1 MYFIIIILFIS
12 ILFHYHNKPLSF
24 QMVLAKALYDNIA
37 ETPDEIAFS
46 RGDILTVVERDT
58 RGLEGWWLCT
68 LRDKTG
74 IAPGNRLRILA
85 GMYTPRAGDLT
96 LTPVL
101 QRQKPA
107 EEGGSIYQTPPSQGD
122 INWRRSWLVESDKV
136 CVTVSSMPSYLFIVY
151 IYIYL
156 FIYLLHF
163 SPVSTDLLSWTFNNV
178 FNFFCFLYIYIY
190 FLINYI
196 YIFYIFLFFFYLIN

>member
-1 MYFIIIILFIS
+1 
-12 ILFHYHNKPLSF
+12 
-24 QMVLAKALYDNIA
+24 MVLAKALYDNIA

-74 IAPGNRLRILA
+74 IAPGNRLPILA
-85 GMYTPRAGDLT
+85 GMYTPRAGE

-122 INWRRSWLVESDKV
+122 INWHRRSWLVESDKV
-136 CVTVSSMPSYLFIVY
+136 RVTFSSIPSYLFICLY
-151 IYIYL
+151 IYYIL
-156 FIYLLHF
+156 VQFLLTFYHGH
-163 SPVSTDLLSWTFNNV
+163 FNNV
-178 FNFFCFLYIYIY
+178 FVYLFCY
-190 FLINYI
+190 FLT
-196 YIFYIFLFFFYLIN
+196 LL